1 MHKMYNY
8 RLEHIETTY
17 YHIETTKRIS
27 AKQAS
32 EGIQFF
38 NSALY
43 HLKNHIVKHG
53 FSSVD
58 EEINFFKKIKV
69 EPMSRLFY
77 YSDVYACELLMPKI
91 GVSSQLSFLKK
102 KIKRINKF
110 FTKHCDFIQYM
121 EQELTKFDQQYFTR
135 EFQVFPILSIIEL
148 SYLDPAFFTS
158 HDILW
163 ARIKGKYNFIKY
175 LNTLLN
181 EIEHNEQPEQ
191 RKISTKSL
199 EWTASKTSLVEL
211 IYALQASNAINNGNE
226 DIKAIA
232 QAFEQLFDLTLDNI
246 YKTYSE
252 IKIRKKNKS
261 TFLNKLITRFQ
272 DKINSEN
279 DLS

>member
-1 MHKMYNY
+1 
-8 RLEHIETTY
+8 
-17 YHIETTKRIS
+17 
-27 AKQAS
+27 
-32 EGIQFF
+32 
-38 NSALY
+38 
-43 HLKNHIVKHG
+43 
-53 FSSVD
+53 
-58 EEINFFKKIKV
+58 
-69 EPMSRLFY
+69 
-77 YSDVYACELLMPKI
+77 
-91 GVSSQLSFLKK
+91 
-102 KIKRINKF
+102 
-110 FTKHCDFIQYM
+110 M

-148 SYLDPAFFTS
+148 SYLDSAFFTS

-252 IKIRKKNKS
+252 IKIRKKNRS

-279 DLS
+279 EFIVVTLQSLPNKNVVRIMTQLPQKNSKIQNLVENTTLNTFKKIFRNYVKMVN